1 MIELVIAIVAPA
13 IFLIW
18 ILVSLLWRKK
28 FFVKD
33 SISYTHW
40 IFGIALLI
48 ITGYCILFPI
58 WIYYDQS
65 FAFFIVYLVCEII
78 LIGWGFYY
86 SCFCVFV
93 DGNEVVKRTL
103 FKETRINIT
112 ENGTFCDV
120 SKGDSSCYVIV
131 SAKRDKMIKIRFDIS
146 DGISSG
152 TVGKIIEIKYKNKC
166 DNEQ

>member
-33 SISYTHW
+33 SINYTRW

-48 ITGYCILFPI
+48 IIGYCILFPI

-65 FAFFIVYLVCEII
+65 FAFFIVYLYIEII
-78 LIGWGFYY
+78 LIIYGFYF
-86 SCFCVFV
+86 SCFCIFV

-103 FKETRINIT
+103 LKETRIDIS
-112 ENGTFCDV
+112 ENGTFCEIAKFND
-120 SKGDSSCYVIV
+120 SCYVIV
-131 SAKRDKMIKIRFDIS
+131 SAKRDKMIRIYINAAENTS
-146 DGISSG
+146 NI
-152 TVGKIIEIKYKNKC
+152 TLGKIIEIKYKYKC
-166 DNEQ
+166 NDEQ